1 MLKIDDHMTHELND
15 TFQDV
20 SVSDIEDRNSASHS
34 RQNLA
39 GGTGV
44 FANFFEEM
52 AEPLSYQSSNLMD
65 ERQSTK
71 CKQDCRTQTRSNE
84 VNEGSSSMLRDEI
97 SPMEA
102 FYGDNADDDLK
113 ILERYRMLVNSY
125 SDSKPCRNDE
135 SQLRQLSHDDTLK
148 RGGLPYGVTEY
159 NPTDLSSQLCMSYIH
174 RSKPPKVLANRF
186 LLGST
191 IGRGSYGKVKDSI
204 DLFTLRRHAVKI
216 ISKLGVRKIPGGW
229 SQALHEASL
238 MRRLSACRH
247 VVSLVVVLRLENPD
261 RLCLVME
268 HCLGSVHD
276 LQASGVP
283 SHTALSSENE
293 FELDEF
299 NAKSSSSQLPYFKHQ
314 HGQSSDAV
322 LNENNS
328 KDKGK
333 NADSSEKLNKSRRF
347 HPRLSIGST
356 QINQETD
363 TKFDKSKSRK
373 TSSIEQPRRKGTS
386 SQQQQQFRRL
396 PEAQAHAYFL
406 QLIDGLHFL
415 HRNGVIHRDIKPANL
430 LLTPAPGCGLSG
442 FGSPNG
448 TMDLPDH
455 NWLCSTGSQ
464 SAFCQRSLANLLALS
479 RGWLVKLTDFGVSA
493 SISAFSTNDMV
504 SGGQTTPA
512 VQPPEVAKGVQS
524 IFDGTKLDVYSAGVT
539 LYFMLTGH
547 VPFSCQNVL
556 QIFEAIVK
564 GDYTIPGYVSTNAS
578 DLIRKM
584 MQKDPKKRLTLL
596 QIRQQTWYIQD
607 PPTPMPVESIK
618 MKLRN
623 ELLHSQQLSNNESP
637 THTLFNSHKQQQQQ
651 QRGIICWL
659 DPLIYLRRCHSEYPL
674 PHIDDTGAR
683 IFNMDEIFNNSLN
696 HTFTNS
702 NDNDVQT
709 SLSNM
714 IINDKDEHLSN
725 NHDDIAP
732 ISVIDRLKVFHDLD
746 DYEEYSRPEDMSSF
760 YYSPEACLQYSNVEK
775 HLANLGIGS
784 RLESDSTV
792 INYPYVFNNV
802 SMNYL
807 HSASPIHLADESSR
821 RSENICHPID
831 DVPYNVDNNNNNN
844 NNNNQL
850 NCYVLPSDQQQL
862 TTHQFKQEKSL
873 KSQMTPQPY
882 WCLDLGVPVYEAIN
896 NMNDISEPPACP
908 EDLPIS
914 IPSNY
919 RLSKFAINPNVTN
932 RTGSLPGP
940 IAFIPSDLNIP
951 QQIQNN
957 INLNDNDERLNQ
969 KTWHYGSRPIS
980 NISKDLLKFTSSK
993 QRHHDHQ
1000 EPTKITTKDPDQI
1013 SHNNNCNTNF
1023 DPTHINS
1030 TVNKQEQ
1037 FVKTDYHSNRLNQW
1051 FSNPFNSFRNRIR
1064 SIRFK
1069 KDTSNHSQTITT
1081 TTTTNNNNNNNN
1093 NSNNKNGIR
1102 CYSPVVSTSTSTSSS
1117 SNTVYYR
1124 NVNSA
1129 TELTSTIEVT
1139 PSSSPKIQIDDN
1151 SIKSTGTLP
1160 RARNRLKPCSRI
1172 FSRKKITGKK

>member
-1 MLKIDDHMTHELND
+1 MML
-15 TFQDV
+15 
-20 SVSDIEDRNSASHS
+20 
-34 RQNLA
+34 
-39 GGTGV
+39 
-44 FANFFEEM
+44 FF
-52 AEPLSYQSSNLMD
+52 
-65 ERQSTK
+65 
-71 CKQDCRTQTRSNE
+71 
-84 VNEGSSSMLRDEI
+84 I
-97 SPMEA
+97 
-102 FYGDNADDDLK
+102 
-113 ILERYRMLVNSY
+113 I
-125 SDSKPCRNDE
+125 
-135 SQLRQLSHDDTLK
+135 
-148 RGGLPYGVTEY
+148 
-159 NPTDLSSQLCMSYIH
+159 
-174 RSKPPKVLANRF
+174 
-186 LLGST
+186 
-191 IGRGSYGKVKDSI
+191 KVKDSI

-299 NAKSSSSQLPYFKHQ
+299 NAKSSSPRLSYFKHQ
-314 HGQSSDAV
+314 HGQSSDVV
-322 LNENNS
+322 LNENIS
-328 KDKGK
+328 KDKRK
-333 NADSSEKLNKSRRF
+333 NVDSSEKLNKSRRF

-363 TKFDKSKSRK
+363 TKFNKSKSRK
-373 TSSIEQPRRKGTS
+373 TSSIEQPTRKRTS

-584 MQKDPKKRLTLL
+584 MQKDPKAN
-596 QIRQQTWYIQD
+596 
-607 PPTPMPVESIK
+607 PPTPMSVEKIK

-623 ELLHSQQLSNNESP
+623 ELSHNQQLSNNETP
-637 THTLFNSHKQQQQQ
+637 THTLIHYHKRQQQQ

-683 IFNMDEIFNNSLN
+683 IFDIDEIFNNSPN
-696 HTFTNS
+696 QTFTSS
-702 NDNDVQT
+702 NDDDIQT

-714 IINDKDEHLSN
+714 IISDKDEHFFN
-725 NHDDIAP
+725 NHDGIAP

-775 HLANLGIGS
+775 QLANLGIGS
-784 RLESDSTV
+784 RMEPDST
-792 INYPYVFNNV
+792 ITNYPYVYNNL

-807 HSASPIHLADESSR
+807 HSTSPIHLTEETSR
-821 RSENICHPID
+821 RFGNICHPID
-831 DVPYNVDNNNNNN
+831 NVPDNVDNNNNNN
-844 NNNNQL
+844 NGQSH
-850 NCYVLPSDQQQL
+850 YYFLPSDQQQL
-862 TTHQFKQEKSL
+862 STHQSKGEKSL
-873 KSQMTPQPY
+873 KSNMTPQPY
-882 WCLDLGVPVYEAIN
+882 WCLDLGVPVYEAIQPIN
-896 NMNDISEPPACP
+896 NMNDVLEPPASP
-908 EDLPIS
+908 ADLPIS
-914 IPSNY
+914 IPTTY
-919 RLSKFAINPNVTN
+919 RLPKFAINPNVTN

-951 QQIQNN
+951 RQMQNSVN
-957 INLNDNDERLNQ
+957 INNDNNHNNNNSNDTLNQ
-969 KTWHYGSRPIS
+969 KTWHYGLRPINS
-980 NISKDLLKFTSSK
+980 IPKDFLNFTCSK
-993 QRHHDHQ
+993 QQQQQPHQ
-1000 EPTKITTKDPDQI
+1000 KSTNIIAIDPDQLSNHLNI
-1013 SHNNNCNTNF
+1013 DF
-1023 DPTHINS
+1023 DQTHINS
-1030 TVNKQEQ
+1030 TLNRQEQ
-1037 FVKTDYHSNRLNQW
+1037 QFMKRDYHSTNTNHLNRFNQW
-1051 FSNPFNSFRNRIR
+1051 FFNPFNSFRNRIK

-1069 KDTSNHSQTITT
+1069 KDASNNSQATT
-1081 TTTTNNNNNNNN
+1081 NTTTNNNN
-1093 NSNNKNGIR
+1093 S
-1102 CYSPVVSTSTSTSSS
+1102 YSPVVSTTNSTSSS
-1117 SNTVYYR
+1117 SNTIYYR

-1129 TELTSTIEVT
+1129 TELTSTIEIT
-1139 PSSSPKIQIDDN
+1139 SSSLPKIQIDD
-1151 SIKSTGTLP
+1151 IFIQSTGTLP
-1160 RARNRLKPCSRI
+1160 RTRNRLKPCSRI
-1172 FSRKKITGKK
+1172 FSRKKVTGRK

>member
-1 MLKIDDHMTHELND
+1 M
-15 TFQDV
+15 
-20 SVSDIEDRNSASHS
+20 
-34 RQNLA
+34 
-39 GGTGV
+39 
-44 FANFFEEM
+44 
-52 AEPLSYQSSNLMD
+52 
-65 ERQSTK
+65 
-71 CKQDCRTQTRSNE
+71 
-84 VNEGSSSMLRDEI
+84 
-97 SPMEA
+97 
-102 FYGDNADDDLK
+102 
-113 ILERYRMLVNSY
+113 
-125 SDSKPCRNDE
+125 
-135 SQLRQLSHDDTLK
+135 
-148 RGGLPYGVTEY
+148 
-159 NPTDLSSQLCMSYIH
+159 
-174 RSKPPKVLANRF
+174 
-186 LLGST
+186 
-191 IGRGSYGKVKDSI
+191 VKDSI

-299 NAKSSSSQLPYFKHQ
+299 NAKSSSPRLSYFKHQ
-314 HGQSSDAV
+314 HGQSSNAV
-322 LNENNS
+322 LNENIS
-328 KDKGK
+328 KDKRK
-333 NADSSEKLNKSRRF
+333 NIDSSEKLNKSRRF
-347 HPRLSIGST
+347 HPRLSMGST

-373 TSSIEQPRRKGTS
+373 TSSIEQPTRKRTS

-584 MQKDPKKRLTLL
+584 MQKDPKASLFKRLTLL
-596 QIRQQTWYIQD
+596 QIRQQTWFIQD
-607 PPTPMPVESIK
+607 PPTPMSVEKIK

-623 ELLHSQQLSNNESP
+623 ELSNNESS
-637 THTLFNSHKQQQQQ
+637 THTLIHYHKRQQHQQQ

-683 IFNMDEIFNNSLN
+683 IFNIDEIFNNSPN
-696 HTFTNS
+696 QIFTNS
-702 NDNDVQT
+702 NDNDIQT

-714 IINDKDEHLSN
+714 IISDKDENLFN
-725 NHDDIAP
+725 NHDGGIAP

-775 HLANLGIGS
+775 QLANLGIGS
-784 RLESDSTV
+784 RMEPDST
-792 INYPYVFNNV
+792 ITNHPYVYNNI

-807 HSASPIHLADESSR
+807 HSASPIHLTEETSR
-821 RSENICHPID
+821 RSGNICYPID
-831 DVPYNVDNNNNNN
+831 NVPDNVNNNNDNDHSHS
-844 NNNNQL
+844 
-850 NCYVLPSDQQQL
+850 YFLPSDQQQL
-862 TTHQFKQEKSL
+862 TTHQSKREKSL
-873 KSQMTPQPY
+873 KSNMTSQPY
-882 WCLDLGVPVYEAIN
+882 WCLDHGVPVYEAIQPIN
-896 NMNDISEPPACP
+896 NMNDVSEPPASP
-908 EDLPIS
+908 ADLPIS
-914 IPSNY
+914 IPTTY
-919 RLSKFAINPNVTN
+919 RLPKFAINPNVTN

-940 IAFIPSDLNIP
+940 IAFIPSDLNVP
-951 QQIQNN
+951 RQMQNSIN
-957 INLNDNDERLNQ
+957 INNNNNSNDTFNQ
-969 KTWHYGSRPIS
+969 KTWHYGLRSINSIP
-980 NISKDLLKFTSSK
+980 KDFLNFTCSK
-993 QRHHDHQ
+993 QQ
-1000 EPTKITTKDPDQI
+1000 QQQPYQKSTNIITIDPDQLSNDYDQI
-1013 SHNNNCNTNF
+1013 HM
-1023 DPTHINS
+1023 NS
-1030 TVNKQEQ
+1030 TLNRKEQ
-1037 FVKTDYHSNRLNQW
+1037 FIKRDYHSTNNNHHHLNRFNQW
-1051 FSNPFNSFRNRIR
+1051 FFNPFNSFRNRIK

-1069 KDTSNHSQTITT
+1069 KDASNNSH
-1081 TTTTNNNNNNNN
+1081 TTTNNN
-1093 NSNNKNGIR
+1093 SS
-1102 CYSPVVSTSTSTSSS
+1102 YSPVVSTTNSTSSS
-1117 SNTVYYR
+1117 SNTIYYR

-1129 TELTSTIEVT
+1129 TELTSTIEIT
-1139 PSSSPKIQIDDN
+1139 SSLPKIQIDDV
-1151 SIKSTGTLP
+1151 SIQSTGTLP
-1160 RARNRLKPCSRI
+1160 RTRNRLKPCSRI
-1172 FSRKKITGKK
+1172 FTRKKITERK